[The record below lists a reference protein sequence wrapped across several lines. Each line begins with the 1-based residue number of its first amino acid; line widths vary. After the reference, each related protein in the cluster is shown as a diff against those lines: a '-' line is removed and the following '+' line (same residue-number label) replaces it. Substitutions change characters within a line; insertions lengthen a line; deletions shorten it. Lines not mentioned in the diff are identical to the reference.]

1 MSNTAIQKAME
12 NAEASINMEG
22 LYVSDLC
29 KELCE
34 KLLKKEIT
42 FPNTAKR
49 WIAFASPLQARP
61 ARSENSITLWPSLP
75 SRIMQ
80 SPRVKPRFPMFGL
93 NTAQGA

>member
-1 MSNTAIQKAME
+1 MSNAEIQKAIE

-42 FPNTAKR
+42 FEEYMKR
-49 WIAFASPLQARP
+49 
-61 ARSENSITLWPSLP
+61 ITEGTEAYG
-75 SRIMQ
+75 
-80 SPRVKPRFPMFGL
+80 V
-93 NTAQGA
+93 

>member
-1 MSNTAIQKAME
+1 MGIVTIKKAME

-42 FPNTAKR
+42 F
-49 WIAFASPLQARP
+49 
-61 ARSENSITLWPSLP
+61 EEY
-75 SRIMQ
+75 M
-80 SPRVKPRFPMFGL
+80 RFV
-93 NTAQGA
+93 TVGAMANANRAL